1 MKVQRQ
7 YPASNSRRL
16 SEAIRLVLFDIKERY
31 TGEIIDIAKFRNE
44 DNALLEQALLMA
56 LDPFTNQELKE
67 ALQSQSTLDLTD
79 LKQLHDY
86 YQEPVQCLLKI
97 KDSLDLWT
105 RELGSNGYFDFIE
118 NQMGFQVDGNE
129 MNYAIAIPNE
139 YLKQG

>member
-16 SEAIRLVLFDIKERY
+16 SEAIGLLLFDTKERY
-31 TGEIIDIAKFRNE
+31 TGETIDIAKFRNE

-56 LDPFTNQELKE
+56 WDPFTNQELKE
-67 ALQSQSTLDLTD
+67 DLQSQSTLDLTD

-118 NQMGFQVDGNE
+118 NQIGFQVDGNE